1 MSSHQERYFHNSP
14 SRKKMPLL
22 SINSILP
29 TTRNRG
35 QFQRS
40 VSLISYVFVDVDPK
54 SNCDR
59 SDSNLDT
66 EYLNTAIFSQK
77 KILKKSISLATNHDL
92 NNNNISFD
100 SFQPDIQKPKHHH
113 RSKSLNEFRKV
124 SSNEL
129 LPSYFDNVKDSLI
142 IDVSC

>member
-1 MSSHQERYFHNSP
+1 
-14 SRKKMPLL
+14 MPLL

-29 TTRNRG
+29 TKNGG

-40 VSLISYVFVDVDPK
+40 VSLTSYVSINSQSVGDK
-54 SNCDR
+54 
-59 SDSNLDT
+59 SDSNLDAKH
-66 EYLNTAIFSQK
+66 LNTAIFSQK
-77 KILKKSISLATNHDL
+77 KIAKKSISLVTERDL
-92 NNNNISFD
+92 NNNDVSID
-100 SFQPDIQKPKHHH
+100 SFQPNIRIQKPQHH

-142 IDVSC
+142 IDVSCNIINYNN

>member
-1 MSSHQERYFHNSP
+1 
-14 SRKKMPLL
+14 MPLL

-40 VSLISYVFVDVDPK
+40 VSLISYVFVDPK
-54 SNCDR
+54 SDCDK

-92 NNNNISFD
+92 NNNISID
-100 SFQPDIQKPKHHH
+100 SFQPDIHKPKRHH

>member
-1 MSSHQERYFHNSP
+1 
-14 SRKKMPLL
+14 MPLL

-29 TTRNRG
+29 TGDRG

-40 VSLISYVFVDVDPK
+40 VSLISYVFVDSK
-54 SNCDR
+54 SDCDK

-66 EYLNTAIFSQK
+66 EYLNTAILSQK

-92 NNNNISFD
+92 NNNISID
-100 SFQPDIQKPKHHH
+100 SFQPYIQKPKRHH

-129 LPSYFDNVKDSLI
+129 LPSFFDNNFKDSLI

>member
-1 MSSHQERYFHNSP
+1 
-14 SRKKMPLL
+14 MPLL

-29 TTRNRG
+29 IRDRG

-40 VSLISYVFVDVDPK
+40 VSLISYVFVDSK
-54 SNCDR
+54 SECDR

-66 EYLNTAIFSQK
+66 EYLNTAILSQK

-92 NNNNISFD
+92 NNNISID
-100 SFQPDIQKPKHHH
+100 SFQPYIQKPKRHH

-129 LPSYFDNVKDSLI
+129 LPSFFDNNVKDSLI
-142 IDVSC
+142 IDVSS

>member
-1 MSSHQERYFHNSP
+1 
-14 SRKKMPLL
+14 MPLL

-29 TTRNRG
+29 IRDRG

-40 VSLISYVFVDVDPK
+40 VSLISYVFVDSK
-54 SNCDR
+54 SDCDR

-66 EYLNTAIFSQK
+66 EYLNTAILSQK

-92 NNNNISFD
+92 NNNISID
-100 SFQPDIQKPKHHH
+100 SFQPYIQKPKRHH

-129 LPSYFDNVKDSLI
+129 LPSSFDNNVKDSLI
-142 IDVSC
+142 IDVSS

>member
-1 MSSHQERYFHNSP
+1 
-14 SRKKMPLL
+14 MPLL

-40 VSLISYVFVDVDPK
+40 VSLISYVFVDDDPK
-54 SNCDR
+54 SYCDR
-59 SDSNLDT
+59 SDSNLDM

-92 NNNNISFD
+92 NNNISID
-100 SFQPDIQKPKHHH
+100 SFQPDIPKSKRHH

>member
-1 MSSHQERYFHNSP
+1 
-14 SRKKMPLL
+14 MPLL

-40 VSLISYVFVDVDPK
+40 VSLISYVFVDDDPK
-54 SNCDR
+54 SYCDR
-59 SDSNLDT
+59 SDSNLDM

-92 NNNNISFD
+92 NNNIPID
-100 SFQPDIQKPKHHH
+100 SFQPDIPKPKRHH

>member
-1 MSSHQERYFHNSP
+1 
-14 SRKKMPLL
+14 MPLL

-29 TTRNRG
+29 IRDRG

-40 VSLISYVFVDVDPK
+40 VSLISYVFVDSK
-54 SNCDR
+54 SECDR

-66 EYLNTAIFSQK
+66 EYLNTAILSQK

-92 NNNNISFD
+92 NNNISID
-100 SFQPDIQKPKHHH
+100 SFQPYIQKPKRHH

-129 LPSYFDNVKDSLI
+129 LPSFFDNNVKDSLI

>member
-1 MSSHQERYFHNSP
+1 
-14 SRKKMPLL
+14 MPLL
-22 SINSILP
+22 SINSMLP
-29 TTRNRG
+29 SRDRG
-35 QFQRS
+35 QFQKS
-40 VSLISYVFVDVDPK
+40 VSLTSYVSVDPK
-54 SNCDR
+54 SDCDRDR

-77 KILKKSISLATNHDL
+77 KFFKKSISLATNHDL
-92 NNNNISFD
+92 NNNILN
-100 SFQPDIQKPKHHH
+100 QPDIEKPKRHQ

-129 LPSYFDNVKDSLI
+129 LLSYFDNVKDSLI

>member
-1 MSSHQERYFHNSP
+1 
-14 SRKKMPLL
+14 MPLL

-29 TTRNRG
+29 ASDRG
-35 QFQRS
+35 RFQKS
-40 VSLISYVFVDVDPK
+40 VSLTSYVFVESK
-54 SNCDR
+54 SDNAR
-59 SDSNLDT
+59 SDSNLDKDH
-66 EYLNTAIFSQK
+66 LNTAIFSQK

-92 NNNNISFD
+92 NNNISIG
-100 SFQPDIQKPKHHH
+100 SFQPDILKPNRH
-113 RSKSLNEFRKV
+113 RRCKSLNEFRKV